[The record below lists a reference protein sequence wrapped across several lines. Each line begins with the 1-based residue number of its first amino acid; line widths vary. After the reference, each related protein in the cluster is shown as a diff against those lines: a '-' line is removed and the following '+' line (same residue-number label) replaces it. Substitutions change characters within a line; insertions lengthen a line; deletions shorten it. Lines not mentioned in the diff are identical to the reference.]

1 MDASPSI
8 ETVYEAIHAL
18 YNQNTNPA
26 EKQQAS
32 TWLNEMQKSV
42 STYTLLYCELYKI
55 HYFSF
60 VIGIRM
66 ENSRRIT
73 C

>member
-42 STYTLLYCELYKI
+42 SIYKLYTVNFTKFIIFLLW
-55 HYFSF
+55 
-60 VIGIRM
+60 
-66 ENSRRIT
+66 
-73 C
+73 